1 MMHGNNILT
10 IHRNSSI
17 YAEILIVNFLIPSLV
32 SRDRE
37 STTDS
42 GAPGPAIVTPSNL
55 RYRNQSPSTAQR
67 RSRERERVGRDGKD
81 SLNQSLDMTADHTEI
96 YHDES
101 SRLQE
106 MLGHPSVAS
115 EDLEFTDSEHKMYLM
130 STPSSSNRPHRTNS
144 IQAIDRLST
153 KIACTKESIKREQT
167 ARDGESLI

>member
-1 MMHGNNILT
+1 M
-10 IHRNSSI
+10 
-17 YAEILIVNFLIPSLV
+17 

-37 STTDS
+37 STDS
-42 GAPGPAIVTPSNL
+42 GTPGPAIVTPSNL
-55 RYRNQSPSTAQR
+55 RYRNQSPSTTAQR
-67 RSRERERVGRDGKD
+67 RSRERERIATRDGKD

-106 MLGHPSVAS
+106 MLGHPSVVS
-115 EDLEFTDSEHKMYLM
+115 DDLEFTDSEHKMYLM
-130 STPSSSNRPHRTNS
+130 STPQSTNRPHRTNS

-167 ARDGESLI
+167 ARDGERMIADNFRESLQPINFIQYLIFR

>member
-1 MMHGNNILT
+1 M
-10 IHRNSSI
+10 
-17 YAEILIVNFLIPSLV
+17 

-42 GAPGPAIVTPSNL
+42 GTPGPAIVTPSNI
-55 RYRNQSPSTAQR
+55 RFRNQSPSTAQR

-81 SLNQSLDMTADHTEI
+81 SLNQSLDMTVDHADV

-115 EDLEFTDSEHKMYLM
+115 EDLEYTDSEHKMHM
-130 STPSSSNRPHRTNS
+130 TTSSNRPHRTNS

-167 ARDGESLI
+167 ARDGKKKGKPQSNIYLINFSNI